1 MGSAAF
7 HRRTK
12 IVATLGPATDSEGAL
27 AGVLSAGVDLVRLN
41 FSHGAYDDHLRR
53 LSAVRSWAEEAGRP
67 VGAVVDVQGPKIRT
81 GLMESEPVNL
91 VAGEIVVLTSETVKG
106 TAERVPIV
114 YPPLTRQLRPGM
126 KVYLD
131 DAQIELRVV
140 AVDEN
145 GAHCEVVNG
154 GLLFSRKG
162 VSLPEVSVDL
172 PAITEKDAADIA
184 WAVANGADYLA
195 VSFVR
200 HPDHVLEVR
209 RRVRE
214 AGGKLGIIAKVEN
227 PEALANIDSIIDAAD
242 AVMVAR
248 GDLGV
253 SIPPEDVPVVQKNII
268 RKCNAAGKPVIT
280 ATQMLDSMIRNPRPT
295 RAEVTDVAN
304 AILDGTD
311 AVMLS
316 GETASGR
323 YPVEAVKMMARII
336 RRTEE
341 VLPYAEMLQQRR
353 VSGASVSD
361 AISHAT
367 CQTAQD
373 LNVAAIVTST
383 QSGATAR
390 LVAKYRPEAP
400 IVAATPDPQVARQL
414 TLVWGVRPVGVAETP
429 DIDTMLTAVV
439 QAARNLGYA
448 SPGDLLAITAGLR
461 PGVPGSTNLLK
472 VHVVE

>member
-1 MGSAAF
+1 MRVTT

-12 IVATLGPATDSEGAL
+12 IIGTLGPATDAP
-27 AGVLSAGVDLVRLN
+27 GVLLALLESGLDLVRLN
-41 FSHGAYDDHLRR
+41 FSHGTYDNHLQR
-53 LSAVRSWAEEAGRP
+53 LETVRQWEKGAGRP
-67 VGAVVDVQGPKIRT
+67 VGVMVDIQGPKIRT
-81 GLMESEPVNL
+81 GLMEVEPVTL
-91 VAGEIVVLTSETVKG
+91 VAGEIVMLTAERIKG
-106 TAERVPIV
+106 TAQRIPVV
-114 YPPLTRQLRPGM
+114 YPPLARQLRPGM

-131 DAQIELRVV
+131 DAQLELRVV
-140 AVDEN
+140 AVDGSEV
-145 GAHCEVVNG
+145 HCEVVTG

-184 WAVANGADYLA
+184 WAVDHGADFLA

-200 HPDHVLEVR
+200 QPEHVAEVR
-209 RRVRE
+209 RRVKER
-214 AGGKLGIIAKVEN
+214 GGRLGIIAKVEN
-227 PEALANIDSIIDAAD
+227 PEALTNIDAIIEEAD

-253 SIPPEDVPVVQKNII
+253 SIPPEDVPVAQKTII

-295 RAEVTDVAN
+295 RAEATDVAN

-316 GETASGR
+316 GETASGK
-323 YPVEAVKMMARII
+323 YPVEAVKMMVRII

-341 VLPYAEMLQQRR
+341 VLPYAELLAGRR
-353 VSGASVSD
+353 SGGSSISD

-367 CQTAQD
+367 CQTAHD
-373 LNVAAIVTST
+373 LKAAAIVTST

-400 IVAATPDPQVARQL
+400 IVAATPDPQVAHHL
-414 TLVWGVRPVGVAETP
+414 ALVWGVRPVQVAETP
-429 DIDTMLTAVV
+429 DIDAMLGEVV
-439 QAARNLGYA
+439 RAAKELGYA
-448 SPGDLLAITAGLR
+448 TSGDVLAITAGLR

-472 VHVVE
+472 VHLVE

>member
-1 MGSAAF
+1 MGLTAY
-7 HRRTK
+7 RRTK
-12 IVATLGPATDSEGAL
+12 IVGTLGPAADAPQVLEQLL
-27 AGVLSAGVDLVRLN
+27 AAGLDLVRLN
-41 FSHGAYDDHLRR
+41 FSHGNYDDHLRR
-53 LSAVRSWAEEAGRP
+53 LTAVRRWEAEAGRP
-67 VGAVVDVQGPKIRT
+67 VGVVVDTQGPKIRT
-81 GLMESEPVNL
+81 GVMAEEPVNL
-91 VAGEIVVLTSETVKG
+91 TAGEVVILTSEAVPG
-106 TAERVPIV
+106 TAARIPVV
-114 YPPLTRQLRPGM
+114 YPPLARQLRPGM

-131 DAQIELRVV
+131 DAQLELRVV
-140 AVDEN
+140 AVD
-145 GAHCEVVNG
+145 GPDVHCEVVNG

-172 PAITEKDAADIA
+172 PAVTGKDAADIQ
-184 WAVANGADYLA
+184 WAVAHGADYLA

-200 HPDHVLEVR
+200 QPEHLKEVR
-209 RRVRE
+209 RLVAE
-214 AGGKLGIIAKVEN
+214 AGGRLGIIAKVED
-227 PEALANIDSIIDAAD
+227 PEGLANIEGIIAAAD

-253 SIPPEDVPVVQKNII
+253 SIPPEDVPVAQKSII

-316 GETASGR
+316 GETASGK
-323 YPVEAVKMMARII
+323 YPVEAARMMARVA

-341 VLPYAEMLQQRR
+341 ALPYAELLQERR
-353 VSGASVSD
+353 ASGTSVSD

-373 LNVAAIVTST
+373 LRVAAIVTST
-383 QSGATAR
+383 QSGSTAR
-390 LVAKYRPEAP
+390 LVARYRPEAP
-400 IVAATPDPQVARQL
+400 IIAATPDPLVARQL

-429 DIDTMLTAVV
+429 DIDTMLVEVV
-439 QAARNLGYA
+439 GAARGLGCA
-448 SPGDLLAITAGLR
+448 EPGDLLAITAGLR
-461 PGVPGSTNLLK
+461 PGVAGSTNLLK

>member
-1 MGSAAF
+1 
-7 HRRTK
+7 
-12 IVATLGPATDSEGAL
+12 V
-27 AGVLSAGVDLVRLN
+27 
-41 FSHGAYDDHLRR
+41 
-53 LSAVRSWAEEAGRP
+53 
-67 VGAVVDVQGPKIRT
+67 VVDIQGPKIRT
-81 GLMESEPVNL
+81 GLMAEEPVNL
-91 VAGEIVVLTSETVKG
+91 VAGELVILTAEQVAG
-106 TAERVPIV
+106 TAARVPVV
-114 YPPLTRQLRPGM
+114 YPPLARQLKPGM
-126 KVYLD
+126 KVFLD
-131 DAQIELRVV
+131 DAQLELRVV
-140 AVDEN
+140 AVD
-145 GAHCEVVNG
+145 GTDVHCEIVNG

-172 PAITEKDAADIA
+172 PAITEKDTADIA
-184 WAVANGADYLA
+184 WAAANGVDYLA

-200 HPDHVLEVR
+200 QPEHIREVR
-209 RRVRE
+209 RRLME
-214 AGGKLGIIAKVEN
+214 AGGRLAIIAKIEN
-227 PEALANIDSIIDAAD
+227 PEALANIDGIIEAAD

-253 SIPPEDVPVVQKNII
+253 SIPPEDVPVAQKSII

-304 AILDGTD
+304 AIFDGTD

-316 GETASGR
+316 GETASGK

-341 VLPYAEMLQQRR
+341 VLPYAEMLHQQR
-353 VSGASVSD
+353 VSGASISD

-373 LNVAAIVTST
+373 LRVAAIGTST

-400 IVAATPDPQVARQL
+400 IIAATPDDRVARQL
-414 TLVWGVRPVGVAETP
+414 TLVWGVRPVVVAETP
-429 DIDTMLTAVV
+429 DIDAMLAEVV
-439 QAARNLGYA
+439 NAARGLGCA
-448 SPGDLLAITAGLR
+448 GPGDVLAITAGLR

>member
-1 MGSAAF
+1 MTLSA

-12 IVATLGPATDSEGAL
+12 IVGTLGPATDGP
-27 AGVLSAGVDLVRLN
+27 GVLTSLLESGLDLVRLN
-41 FSHGAYDDHLRR
+41 FSHGTYDDHLRR
-53 LSAVRSWAEEAGRP
+53 LTAVRQWEAQANRP
-67 VGAVVDVQGPKIRT
+67 MGVIVDIQGPKIRT
-81 GLMESEPVNL
+81 GLMKEEPVTL
-91 VAGEIVVLTSETVKG
+91 SAGEMVVLTAEPVAG
-106 TAERVPIV
+106 TAECIPVV
-114 YPPLTRQLRPGM
+114 YPPLARQLRPGM

-131 DAQIELRVV
+131 DAQLELRVV
-140 AVDEN
+140 AVD
-145 GAHCEVVNG
+145 GPDVHCEVVNG

-172 PAITEKDAADIA
+172 PAITDKDAADLA
-184 WAVANGADYLA
+184 WAVENGADYVA

-200 HPDHVLEVR
+200 RAEHVADVR
-209 RRVRE
+209 RRL
-214 AGGKLGIIAKVEN
+214 AALGGRPGIIAKVEN
-227 PEALANIDSIIDAAD
+227 PEALANIDAIIEAAD

-253 SIPPEDVPVVQKNII
+253 SIPPEDVPVAQKTII

-280 ATQMLDSMIRNPRPT
+280 ATQMLNSMIGNPRPT

-316 GETASGR
+316 GETASGQ
-323 YPVEAVKMMARII
+323 YPVESVKMMARIAQ
-336 RRTEE
+336 RTEE
-341 VLPYAEMLQQRR
+341 VLPYADLLQQRQAR
-353 VSGASVSD
+353 VASISD

-373 LNVAAIVTST
+373 LGAAAIITST

-390 LVAKYRPEAP
+390 LVARYRPKAP
-400 IVAATPDPQVARQL
+400 ILAATPDPAVARQL
-414 TLVWGVRPVGVAETP
+414 TLVWGVRPVRVAQTP
-429 DIDTMLTAVV
+429 DIDAMLAEVV
-439 QAARNLGYA
+439 GAAQRLGWA
-448 SPGDLLAITAGLR
+448 GSGDVLAITAGLR

>member
-1 MGSAAF
+1 MALTV

-12 IVATLGPATDSEGAL
+12 IVGTLGPSTDGP
-27 AGVLSAGVDLVRLN
+27 GVLESLLEAGLDLVRLN
-41 FSHGAYDDHLRR
+41 FSHGTYDDHLRR
-53 LSAVRSWAEEAGRP
+53 LAAVRRWEEQAGRP
-67 VGAVVDVQGPKIRT
+67 VGVVVDIQGPKIRT
-81 GLMESEPVNL
+81 GVMREEPVTL
-91 VAGEIVVLTSETVKG
+91 VTGEVVLLTADPVSG
-106 TAERVPIV
+106 TAERIPVV
-114 YPPLTRQLRPGM
+114 YPPLARQLRPGM

-140 AVDEN
+140 AVDGPEV
-145 GAHCEVVNG
+145 HCEVVNG

-162 VSLPEVSVDL
+162 VSLPEVRVDL

-184 WAVANGADYLA
+184 WAVANGADFVA

-200 HPDHVLEVR
+200 QPEHVIEVR
-209 RRVRE
+209 RRVAE
-214 AGGKLGIIAKVEN
+214 AGGRLGIIAKVEN
-227 PEALANIDSIIDAAD
+227 PEALVNVDQIIEAAD

-253 SIPPEDVPVVQKNII
+253 SIPPEDVPVAQKDII

-280 ATQMLDSMIRNPRPT
+280 ATQMLNSMIGNPRPT

-316 GETASGR
+316 GETASGK
-323 YPVEAVKMMARII
+323 YPVEAVKMMTRVII
-336 RRTEE
+336 RTEE
-341 VLPYAEMLQQRR
+341 VLPYADLLQQRR
-353 VSGASVSD
+353 ASGASISD

-373 LNVAAIVTST
+373 LKVAAIITST

-400 IVAATPDPQVARQL
+400 IVAATPDPLVARQL
-414 TLVWGVRPVGVAETP
+414 TLVWGVRPVGVSETP
-429 DIDTMLTAVV
+429 DIDAMLAEVV
-439 QAARNLGYA
+439 RAARELGYA
-448 SPGDLLAITAGLR
+448 GAGDVLAITAGLR

>member
-1 MGSAAF
+1 MGLATY
-7 HRRTK
+7 RRTK
-12 IVATLGPATDSEGAL
+12 IVATLGPATDAP
-27 AGVLSAGVDLVRLN
+27 GVLEGLIDAGLDLVRLN
-41 FSHGAYDDHLRR
+41 FSHGTYDDHARR
-53 LSAVRSWAEEAGRP
+53 LAEVRRLERVSGRP
-67 VGAVVDVQGPKIRT
+67 VGVLVDIQGPKIRT
-81 GLMESEPVNL
+81 GLMQDEPVPL
-91 VAGEIVVLTSETVKG
+91 VAGEIVVLTSDQVLG
-106 TAERVPIV
+106 TAERIPVV
-114 YPPLTRQLRPGM
+114 YPPLARQLRPGM

-131 DAQIELRVV
+131 DAQIGLRVV
-140 AVDEN
+140 AVQGSDV
-145 GAHCEVVNG
+145 HCEVVNG
-154 GLLFSRKG
+154 GRLFSRKG

-184 WAVANGADYLA
+184 WAVANGADFLA

-200 HPDHVLEVR
+200 QPEHVAEVR
-209 RRVRE
+209 RRVQE
-214 AGGKLGIIAKVEN
+214 AGGRLGIIAKVEN
-227 PEALANIDSIIDAAD
+227 PEALANIDRIIEVSD

-253 SIPPEDVPVVQKNII
+253 SIPPEDVPVAQKTII
-268 RKCNAAGKPVIT
+268 ARCNAAGKPVIT

-316 GETASGR
+316 GETASGQ
-323 YPVEAVKMMARII
+323 YPVEAVKMMARVIC
-336 RRTEE
+336 RTEE
-341 VLPYAEMLQQRR
+341 VLPYTEMLRGRR

-367 CQTAQD
+367 CQTAMD
-373 LNVAAIVTST
+373 LSAAAIVTST

-390 LVAKYRPEAP
+390 LVARYRPQAP
-400 IVAATPDPQVARQL
+400 IVAATPDPAVARQL

-439 QAARNLGYA
+439 QTARDLGFAA
-448 SPGDLLAITAGLR
+448 PGDVLAITAGLR

>member
-1 MGSAAF
+1 MHFSA

-12 IVATLGPATDSEGAL
+12 IVGTLGPATDAPGIVASLLE
-27 AGVLSAGVDLVRLN
+27 AGLDLVRLN

-53 LSAVRSWAEEAGRP
+53 LTAVRQWEAQSGRP
-67 VGAVVDVQGPKIRT
+67 VGVIVDIQGPKIRT
-81 GLMESEPVNL
+81 GLLKEEPVTL
-91 VAGEIVVLTSETVKG
+91 VAGEMVVLTAEPVAG
-106 TAERVPIV
+106 TAERIPVV
-114 YPPLTRQLRPGM
+114 YPPLARQLRPGM

-131 DAQIELRVV
+131 DAQLELRVV
-140 AVDEN
+140 AVD
-145 GAHCEVVNG
+145 GPDVHCEVVNG

-162 VSLPEVSVDL
+162 VSLPEVRVDL
-172 PAITEKDAADIA
+172 PAVTEKDAADLT
-184 WAVANGADYLA
+184 WAVAHGADFVA

-200 HPDHVLEVR
+200 RAEHVEDVR
-209 RRVRE
+209 RRVAE
-214 AGGKLGIIAKVEN
+214 AGGRLGIIAKVEN
-227 PEALANIDSIIDAAD
+227 PEALANIDELITVSD

-253 SIPPEDVPVVQKNII
+253 SIPPEDVPVAQKTII
-268 RKCNAAGKPVIT
+268 RRCNAAGKPVIT
-280 ATQMLDSMIRNPRPT
+280 ATQMLNSMIGNPRPT

-316 GETASGR
+316 GETASGK
-323 YPVEAVKMMARII
+323 YPREAVRMMVRVIG
-336 RRTEE
+336 RTEE
-341 VLPYAEMLQQRR
+341 VLPYADLLRQRQR
-353 VSGASVSD
+353 SEATVSD

-367 CQTAQD
+367 CQTARD
-373 LNVAAIVTST
+373 LGVAAIVTST

-400 IVAATPDPQVARQL
+400 IVAATPDPLVARQL
-414 TLVWGVRPVGVAETP
+414 TLVWGVRPVGVARTS
-429 DIDTMLTAVV
+429 DIDTMLAEVV
-439 QAARNLGYA
+439 RAAKRLGCA
-448 SPGDLLAITAGLR
+448 GAGDVLAITAGLR

>member
-1 MGSAAF
+1 MRPEAYR
-7 HRRTK
+7 HTK
-12 IVATLGPATDSEGAL
+12 IVGTLGPATDAP
-27 AGVLSAGVDLVRLN
+27 GVQERLLSSGLDLVRLN
-41 FSHGAYDDHLRR
+41 FSHGTYEDHLRR
-53 LSAVRSWAEEAGRP
+53 ITTVRRFEEEYGRP
-67 VGAVVDVQGPKIRT
+67 IGIIVDIQGPKIRT
-81 GLMESEPVNL
+81 GLMETEPVNL
-91 VAGEIVVLTSETVKG
+91 MAGEIVILTAENVKG
-106 TAERVPIV
+106 TAKRVPVV
-114 YPPLTRQLRPGM
+114 YPPLAQQLRPGM

-131 DAQIELRVV
+131 DAQLELRVV
-140 AVDEN
+140 AVD
-145 GAHCEVVNG
+145 GAEVHCEVVNG

-172 PAITEKDAADIA
+172 PAITEKDAADIR
-184 WAVANGADYLA
+184 WAVAHGADFLA

-200 HPDHVLEVR
+200 QPEHVAEVKR
-209 RRVRE
+209 LVQAE
-214 AGGKLGIIAKVEN
+214 GGRQGIIAKIEN
-227 PEALANIDSIIDAAD
+227 PEGVANLEGIVAVAD

-253 SIPPEDVPVVQKNII
+253 SIPPEDVPVVQKDMI
-268 RKCNAAGKPVIT
+268 RTCNAAGKPVIT

-316 GETASGR
+316 GETASGH
-323 YPVEAVKMMARII
+323 YPVEAVKMMARVI

-341 VLPYAEMLQQRR
+341 VLPYAELLKERR
-353 VSGASVSD
+353 ATGASVSD

-373 LNVAAIVTST
+373 LKAAAIVTST

-390 LVAKYRPEAP
+390 LVARYRPESP
-400 IVAATPDPQVARQL
+400 VIAATPDQVVARQL
-414 TLVWGVRPVGVAETP
+414 TLVWGVTPVSVPVTTDLDG
-429 DIDTMLTAVV
+429 MLNAVV
-439 QAARNLGYA
+439 AATERAGFA
-448 SPGDLLAITAGLR
+448 GRGDVLAITAGLR
-461 PGVPGSTNLLK
+461 PGVPGSTNLLR